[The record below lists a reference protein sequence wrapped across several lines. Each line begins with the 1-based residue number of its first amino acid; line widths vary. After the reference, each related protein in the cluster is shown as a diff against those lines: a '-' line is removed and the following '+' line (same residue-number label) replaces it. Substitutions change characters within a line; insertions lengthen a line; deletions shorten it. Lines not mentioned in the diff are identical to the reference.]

1 MSRGTTPFLAVC
13 LTGLSLAS
21 PGLAQQVCLPAPRLL
36 TVTPMGG
43 QLGTTVDVTLTHQN
57 SDGIRELLFSTPKI
71 SAKPLQGADGK
82 VVPNKFQVT
91 IAPDAPVGVHDARLL
106 TSLGVSAA
114 RTFLVGSLPEVTRTK
129 ENQSLETAWALQA
142 NSICNAATGKRAVD
156 YYSFKGTKGR
166 RVVIDCNAARIDS
179 KLSPVVILADSKGN
193 DLLVNRTSGVLDYTP
208 ESDGTYFI
216 KIHDLTFQGGT
227 EHFYRLAL
235 REVDGS
241 GPAPRQETTA
251 KVSTFSWPPEGL
263 APVAPVSEVEP
274 NNQPSQ
280 AQKITLPCD
289 LAGSFTTVDDTD
301 IFEFQSRKGEVWWV
315 EVASERLG
323 LNTDP
328 AVLVQRVLKD
338 GEKETVTDVAELDDI
353 AAPMKMGTYQPA
365 ASYSG
370 PAYQAGSPDVLGK
383 FEVKEDGLYRLQLR
397 NLTSDTRSRG
407 SAYRMLIRKA
417 QPDFAVVG
425 WAAHQRL
432 RQNDFGTI
440 SKPVALRAGTTMAFE
455 VVTVRRD
462 GFDGEISLG
471 MEDLPPGVTA
481 GGLTIPAGKVQGMLF
496 VTAAE
501 GAAPAFSIAR
511 IVGRASI
518 NGNVVTHPCRLASV
532 LWPVDY
538 APVELPK
545 SRLVA
550 DVPVSVTDFEKA
562 PVSVAADGNAGF
574 QVSAG
579 GTLKIPLRITWRS
592 EFNGTSIKLK
602 PYGSVFGAAKEIDLP
617 IKAATSEAVLDL
629 AALKTPPGDYTL
641 AFSGI
646 AVIKHRPNQDAVK
659 AAEAEQEK
667 ARGEVAN
674 LAAEAKSQTEKAT
687 AAPAEGKEEAVKAA
701 KAAADKHKAAEVAM
715 TEMAKRLKTLT
726 DAAASKDV
734 LDFIV
739 SEPIHVSVKAAPA
752 AQTAASQTPAAPGTA
767 PSVTTTSG
775 SAAQPQK

>member
-1 MSRGTTPFLAVC
+1 MSRGTIPFFAIC
-13 LTGLSLAS
+13 LTSLSLAT
-21 PGLAQQVCLPAPRLL
+21 PVVAQQVCLPAPRLL

-43 QLGTTVDVTLTHQN
+43 QLGTTVDVTITHQN
-57 SDGIRELLFSTPKI
+57 GDGIRELLFSTSKI

-82 VVPNKFQVT
+82 VVPNRFQIT

-114 RTFLVGSLPEVTRTK
+114 RTFVVGGLPEVTRTK

-142 NSICNAATGKRAVD
+142 NSVCNAATSKRAVD
-156 YYSFKGTKGR
+156 YYSFKGAKGR

-235 REVDGS
+235 REMEGS
-241 GPAPRQETTA
+241 GSAPRQEMTA
-251 KVSTFSWPPEGL
+251 RVNAFSWPPEGL
-263 APVAPVSEVEP
+263 VPVAPVSEVEP
-274 NNQPSQ
+274 NNEPSQ

-289 LAGSFTTVDDTD
+289 LAGSFTTGEDTD
-301 IFEFQSRKGEVWWV
+301 IFEFQASKGEVWWV

-328 AVLVQRVLKD
+328 AVLVQRVVKD
-338 GEKETVTDVAELDDI
+338 GEKETVTDIAELDDM

-383 FEVKEDGLYRLQLR
+383 FEVKEDGVYRLQLR

-407 SAYRMLIRKA
+407 NVYRLIIRKA
-417 QPDFAVVG
+417 QPDFALVA

-440 SKPVALRAGTTMAFE
+440 SKPIALRAGTTMAFE

-462 GFDGEISLG
+462 GFDGEINLG

-481 GGLTIPAGKVQGMLF
+481 TGLTIPAGKVQGMLF
-496 VTAAE
+496 ITAAE
-501 GAAPAFSIAR
+501 GATPAFSIAK
-511 IVGRASI
+511 IVGRASV
-518 NGNVVTHPCRLASV
+518 NGNVVTRPCRLASV

-538 APVELPK
+538 APNELPK
-545 SRLVA
+545 SRLVS

-562 PVSVAADGNAGF
+562 PVSVAADGSAGF
-574 QVSAG
+574 QVNVG
-579 GTLKIPLRITWRS
+579 ETVKIPLRVTWRS

-602 PYGSVFGAAKEIDLP
+602 PFGSVFGGLKEIDLP
-617 IKAATSEAVLDL
+617 IKAATMEAVLDL
-629 AALKTPPGDYTL
+629 ASLKTPPGDYTL

-646 AVIKHRPNQDAVK
+646 GVIKHRPNQDAVK
-659 AAEAEQEK
+659 ATEAEQK
-667 ARGEVAN
+667 KVSGEVAS
-674 LAAEAKSQTEKAT
+674 LAAEAKAQAEKAAT
-687 AAPAEGKEEAVKAA
+687 SAPAEGKEEATKAA
-701 KAAADKHKAAEVAM
+701 KAAAEKHKAAEAAM
-715 TEMAKRLKTLT
+715 AEVTKRLKALT
-726 DAAASKDV
+726 DAAATKDI

-739 SEPIHVSVKAAPA
+739 SEPIQISVKPAPA
-752 AQTAASQTPAAPGTA
+752 AQTASSQTPVAPGAASSGTA
-767 PSVTTTSG
+767 VS
-775 SAAQPQK
+775 PQK